1 MKILAINGSHT
12 GKRGLT
18 QSLIDQ
24 IQAGAVAAGAEF
36 ETIVLAEA
44 KINQCLGC
52 EICHTERS
60 YLKCVY
66 DDKDD
71 MKIILQKISK
81 SDIIIYA
88 TPIHIFN
95 MSGLMKK
102 FLDRFNSTGDISK
115 ILVSK
120 KGLFFH
126 HIDADI
132 CSKPFAL
139 LITCGNIEDET
150 PKNVISYFETFSKFM
165 DAPMIGVLV
174 RKSSF
179 LFKKMNEKTSH
190 KKATVLK
197 AFQEAGKE
205 LAIMKK
211 ISAKTQKL
219 ASLNILEIPFITRM
233 LMKIRPLKS
242 RLIEKGLIRLK

>member
-12 GKRGLT
+12 GRRGLT
-18 QSLIDQ
+18 QSLIDHMHVGAVD
-24 IQAGAVAAGAEF
+24 AGAGF
-36 ETIVLAEA
+36 ETVVLAES

-52 EICHTERS
+52 EVCHTEKS

-66 DDKDD
+66 EEKDD
-71 MKIILQKISK
+71 MKAILQKISE
-81 SDIIIYA
+81 SDMIIYA

-115 ILVSK
+115 IHVSK
-120 KGLFFH
+120 AGLFFH
-126 HIDADI
+126 HINTSI
-132 CSKPFAL
+132 CSKPFVL

-165 DAPMIGVLV
+165 DAPMVGLLV

-179 LFKKMNEKTSH
+179 LFKKMDEKTSP

-197 AFQEAGKE
+197 AFWEAGRE
-205 LAIMKK
+205 LATMKK
-211 ISAKTQKL
+211 ISTKTQKMAAL
-219 ASLNILEIPFITRM
+219 DILEIPFITRM

-242 RLIEKGLIRLK
+242 RLIEKGLIQLK